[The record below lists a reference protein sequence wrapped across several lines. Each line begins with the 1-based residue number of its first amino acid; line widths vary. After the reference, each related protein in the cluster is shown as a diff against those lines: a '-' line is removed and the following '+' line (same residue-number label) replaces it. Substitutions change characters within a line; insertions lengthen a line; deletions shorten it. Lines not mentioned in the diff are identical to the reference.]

1 MDELNRIIEQLQLM
15 NEDLRESNDKADQK
29 EHYIRE
35 LQIKQLQENK
45 DDSL

>member
-35 LQIKQLQENK
+35 LQIKQLQESK

>member
-1 MDELNRIIEQLQLM
+1 MDELEKIIEQLQLM

-35 LQIKQLQENK
+35 LQQLQEST
-45 DDSL
+45 DE

>member
-1 MDELNRIIEQLQLM
+1 MDELARIIEQLQLM

-35 LQIKQLQENK
+35 LQLKQLQESK
-45 DDSL
+45 HD

>member
-1 MDELNRIIEQLQLM
+1 MDELEKIIEQLQLM
-15 NEDLRESNDKADQK
+15 NEDLRESNNKADQK

-35 LQIKQLQENK
+35 LQLKQLQENK

>member
-29 EHYIRE
+29 EHYLRE
-35 LQIKQLQENK
+35 LQIKQLLEKN
-45 DDSL
+45 DE

>member
-1 MDELNRIIEQLQLM
+1 MDELEKIIEQLQLM

-35 LQIKQLQENK
+35 LQLKQLRESA
-45 DDSL
+45 DE

>member
-35 LQIKQLQENK
+35 LQIKQLQEKN
-45 DDSL
+45 DE

>member
-1 MDELNRIIEQLQLM
+1 MDELEKIIEQLQLM

-35 LQIKQLQENK
+35 LQLKQLQESA
-45 DDSL
+45 DE

>member
-1 MDELNRIIEQLQLM
+1 MDELEKIIEQLQLM

-35 LQIKQLQENK
+35 LQLKQLREST
-45 DDSL
+45 DE

>member
-45 DDSL
+45 DE

>member
-1 MDELNRIIEQLQLM
+1 MDELEKIIEQLQLM

-35 LQIKQLQENK
+35 LQLKQLREST
-45 DDSL
+45 DD

>member
-1 MDELNRIIEQLQLM
+1 MDELKKIIEQLQLM

-35 LQIKQLQENK
+35 LQLKQLQESA
-45 DDSL
+45 DE